1 MTPTRSLLCGC
12 CVSVLAPVALAA
24 RRGHGPSAT
33 PPARGRHG
41 AGAARQAGQNQGV
54 QGYSPPPPAV
64 SSIRGLIDFHTHA
77 APDVFGRAVDDDEL
91 AGLAAARQMEAVVF
105 KNHVALTADRAWLV
119 RKHVP
124 GIKVFGGITLNG

>member
-12 CVSVLAPVALAA
+12 CASGPVPVTLAP
-24 RRGHGPSAT
+24 RRGHGPAK

-64 SSIRGLIDFHTHA
+64 ESDPGPDRLPHLGQTGNPTPADGLQMFVA
-77 APDVFGRAVDDDEL
+77 ALEAAGISRDQIQTMGRETP
-91 AGLAAARQMEAVVF
+91 AALLM
-105 KNHVALTADRAWLV
+105 
-119 RKHVP
+119 
-124 GIKVFGGITLNG
+124 G

>member
-12 CVSVLAPVALAA
+12 CASTLAPVALAA

-41 AGAARQAGQNQGV
+41 ADGRQAGQNQGV

-64 SSIRGLIDFHTHA
+64 SPIRGLIDFHTQTMGRETPA
-77 APDVFGRAVDDDEL
+77 ALLMG
-91 AGLAAARQMEAVVF
+91 
-105 KNHVALTADRAWLV
+105 
-119 RKHVP
+119 
-124 GIKVFGGITLNG
+124 